1 MLNEIINIL
10 LVVLLLHYCIRNI
23 KNGVAV
29 YTIGTFI
36 APVLAFGGTHMS
48 FDIWCFPIIFVAYLL
63 NKKKFVLDIGKYS
76 LLPYLAVYLCLSCF
90 NAVLFKCGISIATI
104 YATARFIIML
114 KIVSDTWEGH
124 LIEFLDKVM
133 GTVIIINAVC
143 SVMQMMNIV
152 PVQTFYDLYYKE
164 SMKPLFNQLELGY
177 FNRAYGTTGSPVIL
191 GGISALT
198 YTFYLVIYVAGKYDI
213 KRNMLKMLASALCG
227 LFALSKTAIL
237 AIPIMTVYA
246 IVMYIL
252 TDGKQKIKGLLKII
266 VIIAVIGIVLYFL
279 IPWMESQ
286 ELAIMWYLKYLTEP
300 FKAFSTRYD
309 SDSGILAET
318 ITIIK
323 DNIIFG
329 VGHATFDGAFI
340 GDSSYVVLLYETGI
354 VGLVSYFLPYVS
366 ALFISL
372 KNKDFVRSALVVVFL
387 LIATGNSLHLS
398 YWAMPFVALMFSEW
412 QEQTKI
418 KDDREK
424 YFEKRMLNKSGYQF

>member
-1 MLNEIINIL
+1 MLNVIINIL

-29 YTIGTFI
+29 YTVGTFI
-36 APVLAFGGTHMS
+36 APVLAFGGVHLS
-48 FDIWCFPIIFVAYLL
+48 FDIWCFPIIFVAYLF

-76 LLPYLAVYLCLSCF
+76 LLPYFAVYLFLSCF

-114 KIVSDTWEGH
+114 KIICDTWEGR
-124 LIEFLDKVM
+124 LIGFVDKVM

-143 SVMQMMNIV
+143 SVMQMMNMV

-164 SMKPLFNQLELGY
+164 SMKPLLSQLELGY
-177 FNRAYGTTGSPVIL
+177 FNRAYGTMGSPVML

-198 YTFYLVIYVAGKYDI
+198 YTFYLVIYIAGKYDI
-213 KRNMLKMLASALCG
+213 KRNTLKMLASALCG

-237 AIPIMTVYA
+237 AIPIMTAYA
-246 IVMYIL
+246 IVMCIL

-266 VIIAVIGIVLYFL
+266 VIIAVVGTVLYFL
-279 IPWMESQ
+279 IPWMEKQ

-318 ITIIK
+318 IEIIK

-329 VGHATFDGAFI
+329 VGHATFDGVFI
-340 GDSSYVVLLYETGI
+340 GDSSYVVLLYRTGI

-372 KNKDFVRSALVVVFL
+372 KDKDFVRSALVVVFL
-387 LIATGNSLHLS
+387 LIATGSSLHLS
-398 YWAMPFVALMFSEW
+398 YWVIPFVALMFSER
-412 QEQTKI
+412 QEQTKF
-418 KDDREK
+418 KDNHEK
-424 YFEKRMLNKSGYQF
+424 CFEKRTLNKSGYLL